1 MGVIER
7 VRDAEQG
14 RRLAQRLP
22 VAFFQGVEAGVPA
35 RGPCLAVVAGEQG
48 DPRAIVLVDV
58 QAEIFLNEAHTDF
71 MMPLAA
77 FGEPD
82 VVQLRREVEP
92 VPPDVVEPVELGEIL
107 KQGRRDGG
115 HTLPVRQR
123 IGHNRR
129 FGHDRRGEGRL
140 FGEFSRFGG
149 GGGAGFRARFG
160 AGGGQCRSGVIGF
173 RGGGYEFR
181 HGCGFRGGFLYRF
194 GLGPLGLLAGGPRL
208 GLRFS
213 GGGVFRGSGGAFRR
227 GRFGFGLRFLQLV
240 FRMYGHGFSF

>member
-1 MGVIER
+1 MHEQIALFDDAFHFRGAVSGALDGDDDLTLLDGDGKVPDDARVGVIKR

-35 RGPCLAVVAGEQG
+35 RGPRLAVVAGEQG

-107 KQGRRDGG
+107 ETGSPRWRP
-115 HTLPVRQR
+115 HAARASA
-123 IGHNRR
+123 NR
-129 FGHDRRGEGRL
+129 
-140 FGEFSRFGG
+140 
-149 GGGAGFRARFG
+149 
-160 AGGGQCRSGVIGF
+160 
-173 RGGGYEFR
+173 
-181 HGCGFRGGFLYRF
+181 
-194 GLGPLGLLAGGPRL
+194 P
-208 GLRFS
+208 
-213 GGGVFRGSGGAFRR
+213 
-227 GRFGFGLRFLQLV
+227 
-240 FRMYGHGFSF
+240 